1 MTYIL
6 MSHEASP
13 AGIYFGGEFSPGKT
27 KKSSS
32 ATHTKDFSL
41 KTMPKS
47 PDFNSKNSEIAL
59 AIYYTIMEHVVTIYI
74 S

>member
-1 MTYIL
+1 MRP
-6 MSHEASP
+6 HQQDFF
-13 AGIYFGGEFSPGKT
+13 FGGRIFARKNKKT
-27 KKSSS
+27 KK
-32 ATHTKDFSL
+32 TKNKKFECNSHKGFFSF

-59 AIYYTIMEHVVTIYI
+59 GIYYTMEHVVTIYI

>member
-1 MTYIL
+1 MKPHQQDFIFL
-6 MSHEASP
+6 GRIFAR
-13 AGIYFGGEFSPGKT
+13 KK

-32 ATHTKDFSL
+32 ATHTKDFFSF

-59 AIYYTIMEHVVTIYI
+59 GIYYTMEHVVTIYI

>member
-1 MTYIL
+1 MRP
-6 MSHEASP
+6 HQQ
-13 AGIYFGGEFSPGKT
+13 EFFWGANFRQEKP
-27 KKSSS
+27 KKKKRSSS

-59 AIYYTIMEHVVTIYI
+59 GIYTIEHVVTIYI

>member
-1 MTYIL
+1 MRP
-6 MSHEASP
+6 HQQ
-13 AGIYFGGEFSPGKT
+13 EFFLGANFRQEKPQKKK

-47 PDFNSKNSEIAL
+47 PDFNSKNSEIAPG
-59 AIYYTIMEHVVTIYI
+59 IYTIEHVVTIYI